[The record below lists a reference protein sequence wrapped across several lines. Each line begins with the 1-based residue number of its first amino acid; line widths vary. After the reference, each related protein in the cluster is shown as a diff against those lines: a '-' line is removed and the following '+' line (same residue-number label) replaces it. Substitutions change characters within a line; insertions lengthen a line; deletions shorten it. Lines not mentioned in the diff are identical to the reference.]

1 MKKSPLFINCQL
13 RNVSTDP
20 LKHQNNDSTPLT
32 PANMLQL
39 GPTAFKGY
47 IGVGQLKN
55 DGRRLSNTWDGAD
68 EALPNYLF

>member
-39 GPTAFKGY
+39 LHSKDILASVSLKMTAD
-47 IGVGQLKN
+47 V
-55 DGRRLSNTWDGAD
+55 
-68 EALPNYLF
+68 